1 MERTALMELAATP
14 KGSLGVGQ
22 DGMSMICDEGFNTA
36 GGTAACRA
44 RWGYAGTGCERRS
57 AAVTRVSVGQAVVVP
72 CDCVRDETDVLLLL
86 LCFCFCFRFCCC
98 CLGLSSAAAAPAAA
112 AAAAVAAA
120 RFSQSPHLQV
130 QSKSLCT
137 PCAGAARPY
146 EGEPLVSIQRWL
158 SAPCPTRDALLAKC
172 GCRWQ

>member
-1 MERTALMELAATP
+1 MRASTLWHCC
-14 KGSLGVGQ
+14 G
-22 DGMSMICDEGFNTA
+22 EGFNTVALLPA
-36 GGTAACRA
+36 GRGGVGADT
-44 RWGYAGTGCERRS
+44 EREGRS
-57 AAVTRVSVGQAVVVP
+57 AAVTWVSVWQAVVVP

-86 LCFCFCFRFCCC
+86 CFCFCFGFCCCGFCC
-98 CLGLSSAAAAPAAA
+98 CLGFSFAAAAPAA

-158 SAPCPTRDALLAKC
+158 SAPCPTLDALLAES